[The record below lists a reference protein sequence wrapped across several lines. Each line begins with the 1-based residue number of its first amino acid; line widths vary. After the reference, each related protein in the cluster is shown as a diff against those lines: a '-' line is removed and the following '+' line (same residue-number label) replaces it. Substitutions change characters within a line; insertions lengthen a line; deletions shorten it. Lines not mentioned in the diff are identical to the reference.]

1 MKPVHWV
8 SAGVFSLVISWGAHA
23 ANVGMVLDVSGSV
36 SANWQGRKVGLDIAT
51 ALDPG
56 VRIEVEKGAS
66 FSFIFYPTR
75 QQLTT
80 QGPATFVIQEQT
92 VNQTRGTAMASRSL
106 PENRAVAAMG
116 FQSQVVP
123 AALVMKT
130 GMDNPA
136 RPNLL
141 EPRNRE
147 TVLADRPVFEWS
159 AANGATAFDFS
170 LTYNG
175 TVVHQQRVNGTR
187 LELPQG
193 VSLLSGAEYRW
204 QVVPV
209 GSGLLVELLPD
220 LEPGGVELAL
230 VQVPLPTGKQ
240 ADGVYKHQ
248 PLRQPKQVGVDDR
261 ANSTI
266 SPANL
271 VAIAAR
277 SGPSPVKP
285 SVPGID
291 KLSKANGIS
300 SP

>member
-209 GSGLLVELLPD
+209 GSGEDAASRRFFTTATAAQRELLLSQMPTNQEAVAD
-220 LEPGGVELAL
+220 WVLYGAAL
-230 VQVPLPTGKQ
+230 GQANAVTESLRVWKHVASRRPT
-240 ADGVYKHQ
+240 
-248 PLRQPKQVGVDDR
+248 
-261 ANSTI
+261 SE
-266 SPANL
+266 
-271 VAIAAR
+271 
-277 SGPSPVKP
+277 
-285 SVPGID
+285 
-291 KLSKANGIS
+291 KLKTLTH
-300 SP
+300 